1 MTFPVIVN
9 VATHNHNL
17 EFFFMCLWF
26 DGKCRDE
33 SEWWMLPCG
42 LVLCKIIQ
50 ARLIDCHV
58 ANQEIQDF
66 SLYSSDPDVFWQS

>member
-1 MTFPVIVN
+1 MN
-9 VATHNHNL
+9 VAAQLIIVRN
-17 EFFFMCLWF
+17 FCVG
-26 DGKCRDE
+26 GKCRDE
-33 SEWWMLPCG
+33 SEWWMLPSG

-50 ARLIDCHV
+50 ARLIDCHA

>member
-1 MTFPVIVN
+1 M
-9 VATHNHNL
+9 
-17 EFFFMCLWF
+17 FFICLWF

-66 SLYSSDPDVFWQS
+66 SLYSSDPEVFWQS